1 MPKMRAEFEY
11 SGVTRSRDW
20 RETVRTRATWTCNLQ
35 RVNINVKQS
44 THLLNS
50 LPVLPNLL
58 CLKTS
63 LGMATS
69 IRGQL
74 IQLQLCQLSSKSF
87 ASFMI
92 IDNLLIVLVK
102 VNCK

>member
-1 MPKMRAEFEY
+1 MRAEFEY

-20 RETVRTRATWTCNLQ
+20 RGTWTRRLQ
-35 RVNINVKQS
+35 RVNVSVKQS

-50 LPVLPNLL
+50 LPVLPDLL

-74 IQLQLCQLSSKSF
+74 IQLHLCQLSSKSF

-92 IDNLLIVLVK
+92 IDTLLIVLVK
-102 VNCK
+102 INCK